1 MERER
6 SPLRPRAVDF
16 RLTFSQTQALK
27 SFFDNVHNNLREL
40 EISVVKSATFEGFQV
55 DSMNESHSVVLN
67 GRLAA
72 EVELNLPQASF
83 CVVVKSV
90 INLLRNNVKPMH
102 FVDFLRY
109 EGDALVKLHVYEP
122 GRLGSGLG
130 EFGIQTLDRE
140 SIPSPLIDMTFT
152 HHVEVQLEPLKAAL
166 RTANAEEIDSI
177 ALEVRERSAA
187 EEDPEFR
194 TLWFVVCFN
203 DEHRTRGEY
212 AWRSRIKI
220 SEGGAMIMAVNDR
233 NDEEATPPHGQPE
246 PYTRVYREQFYT
258 EHLWNFVRS
267 MDRTTATF
275 RLCANRPLLLEYP
288 LGDAATDYLRFVLAP
303 TA

>member
-6 SPLRPRAVDF
+6 SPLRARAVDF

-27 SFFDNVHNNLREL
+27 SFFDNVHNNLKEL
-40 EISVVKSATFEGFQV
+40 EVSVVKSAAFEGFQV
-55 DSMNESHSVVLN
+55 DSMNDSHSVVLN

-102 FVDFLRY
+102 FVDVLRY
-109 EGDALVKLHVYEP
+109 EGDALVKLKVYEP
-122 GRLGSGLG
+122 GRVGSGLG

-140 SIPSPLIDMTFT
+140 SIPSPLVDLTFT

-177 ALEVRERSAA
+177 ALEVRERIAT
-187 EEDPEFR
+187 EEDPEYR

-203 DEHRTRGEY
+203 DEHKTRGEY
-212 AWRSRIKI
+212 AWRSRIRVV
-220 SEGGAMIMAVNDR
+220 ENGALIMAVDDR
-233 NDEEATPPHGQPE
+233 GDEEEAALREGPE
-246 PYTRVYREQFYT
+246 PYKKVFQEQFHT

-275 RLCANRPLLLEYP
+275 KLCANRPLLLEYP
-288 LGDAATDYLRFVLAP
+288 LGDTATDYLRFVLAP